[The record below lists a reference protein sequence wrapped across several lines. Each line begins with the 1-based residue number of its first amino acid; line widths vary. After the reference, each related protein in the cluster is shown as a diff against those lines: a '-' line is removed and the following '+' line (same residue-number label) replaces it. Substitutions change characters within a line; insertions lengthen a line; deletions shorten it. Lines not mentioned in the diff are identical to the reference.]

1 MKNYKT
7 MTPEQSAYEISILMG
22 RPVRYSRNIYADPDI
37 EERHLKVYDRRGCAA
52 RICDDGAVVLYGKPE
67 HNRYQHLLM
76 TAVYQL
82 VAEKGPAGLL
92 PDADLM
98 RLAAER
104 SVRFADMMSDV
115 DLRAFCM
122 SCSDGNGSGTKTAA
136 DILHVAFRGGT
147 YPEGLERAVCN
158 GMKAYR
164 FEILK
169 GVREGSD
176 EALIKDFAKETV
188 SPYSGHLHLHLGTA
202 QKGMFRDIDY
212 PDIPL
217 LVDIDL
223 VRNMARKKGV
233 TPEALVDDGVVEE
246 MKNPICVI
254 RNRKYPSHISLVLNV
269 KGADGRFFVL
279 NVIRPDLLEH
289 KGLGIK
295 LSHLSNISEKGL
307 MTMLS
312 YEENLVYVRR
322 SMGNRFSSDIVDALR
337 ASDNK
342 KGGPELSVPHG
353 SNGEYREGLY
363 HDDKDDVL
371 NVVAKIVNNFENP
384 KSFDDLD
391 RRIAAAPAAPAL
403 SAEVAPAV
411 EVKSEAQ
418 KNLSVP
424 VAEGGFSRVTLK
436 KFADK
441 GIVTAGDIRSR
452 LFLNDGEERFAAD
465 FGKKAYRDAMRWMDS
480 LEMPSPHMG
489 SPLET
494 VVADDISAMEKRY
507 DPMGVLREYMFPP
520 ADIHM
525 LYLKGEAHVQAEIAR
540 RPVMEYDRDSTAVLK
555 RKVDVTLRLED
566 GGIAV
571 YARDGKRIPGKLRD
585 ILRNEDLRLRP
596 VLRKAPAGV
605 RNTETN
611 TIKKIK

>member
-1 MKNYKT
+1 MKSYKT

-37 EERHLKVYDRRGCAA
+37 EEQHLKVYDRRGCAA
-52 RICDDGAVVLYGKPE
+52 RICADGSVVLYGKPE

-76 TAVYQL
+76 TSVYQL

-92 PDADLM
+92 PDAAQM

-104 SVRFADMMSDV
+104 SVRFADGMSDA

-122 SCSDGNGSGTKTAA
+122 SCSHGNGSGTKTAA
-136 DILHVAFRGGT
+136 DILHVAFRGGS

-176 EALIKDFAKETV
+176 EALIRNFAKETV
-188 SPYSGHLHLHLGTA
+188 SPYSGHLHLHLGRV
-202 QKGMFRDIDY
+202 QKGVFRYIDY
-212 PDIPL
+212 PDVPL

-233 TPEALVDDGVVEE
+233 SPESLVEDGIVEE
-246 MKNPICVI
+246 MRNPICVI
-254 RNRKYPSHISLVLNV
+254 KNRKYSNQISLILNV
-269 KGADGRFFVL
+269 KGPDGRFFVL
-279 NVIRPDLLEH
+279 NAIRAD
-289 KGLGIK
+289 KIDRDCIGIK
-295 LSHLSNISEKGL
+295 LAHLSDISEKGL

-322 SMGNRFSSDIVDALR
+322 SLKNRFSSDIVDVLR
-337 ASDNK
+337 ASVDK
-342 KGGPELSVPHG
+342 KEGPESPVLHG
-353 SNGEYREGLY
+353 SNGEYRVGLY
-363 HDDKDDVL
+363 HDDQDADL

-391 RRIAAAPAAPAL
+391 RKIADAPASPTLSAEAAPA
-403 SAEVAPAV
+403 VD
-411 EVKSEAQ
+411 VKPEAQ
-418 KNLSVP
+418 KNLPIP

-436 KFADK
+436 KFADE

-452 LFLNDGEERFAAD
+452 LSLNDGEERFVAD

-480 LEMPSPHMG
+480 LEMPSPHMD

-494 VVADDISAMEKRY
+494 AVVDEVSAMEKRY

-525 LYLKGEAHVQAEIAR
+525 LFLKGEAHVQAEIAR
-540 RPVMEYDRDSTAVLK
+540 RPVMEYDRGAMTAK

-566 GGIAV
+566 GGIVV

-596 VLRKAPAGV
+596 ALRKATAGI

-611 TIKKIK
+611 TIKKSK